1 MASKQFGFADFRFAG
16 SFEQAHL
23 LAPGSFQHWVGFFD
37 SFALGR
43 SSLVES
49 HEGRFGLCCAANL
62 VLTDFLVFRPESR
75 WSVWNC
81 SAPHWRILAGLASGS
96 CEIRDSVLEL
106 PTFRPRP
113 SVLGSFR
120 RFLRSAPLRFFVQRP
135 CRVVWRRPTSGL
147 FAHKVQALALMDVR
161 PRTSGRWPR
170 TARICQVWHAPA
182 FGMCP

>member
-1 MASKQFGFADFRFAG
+1 MILVLASKNLDLQIFRFTG

-75 WSVWNC
+75 WIVWNC
-81 SAPHWRILAGLASGS
+81 SAPHWRILGWRAGHARFVIPFES
-96 CEIRDSVLEL
+96 L
-106 PTFRPRP
+106 PIWSSFRPRP
-113 SVLGSFR
+113 SVVGSFPL
-120 RFLRSAPLRFFVQRP
+120 FLRPTPLTFFVQRL
-135 CRVVWRRPTSGL
+135 CRVVWRVGHWDCLPT
-147 FAHKVQALALMDVR
+147 R
-161 PRTSGRWPR
+161 YRRWR
-170 TARICQVWHAPA
+170 
-182 FGMCP
+182 